1 MPPEYIN
8 KLSQMFKDIKV
19 SDGIN
24 QKFKNVARYN
34 LNNTSLAGEFKTL
47 LNLSLLS
54 NLKDFK
60 I

>member
-24 QKFKNVARYN
+24 HKFKNVARYN
-34 LNNTSLAGEFKTL
+34 LNNTTLAGKIFIF
-47 LNLSLLS
+47 
-54 NLKDFK
+54 LKK
-60 I
+60 II